1 MRFLNIKKN
10 VVLSFV
16 SAIAISLSSCNK
28 FMDINE
34 TPNNPLEVPPSTL
47 LPASLSGVAFANGND
62 LNRFASVIMSVTA
75 GASGSPQT
83 WDIYNTNGSDFGNQ
97 WRFEIYDGA
106 LINAD
111 KLITSAERVDG
122 PAYRGIAKIIKAY
135 TFGLTTDIWGDIPYS
150 EALKGEDVLSP
161 RLDSQRDI
169 YLGNNDLAI
178 QSLFDLVKEG
188 LADLNIDG
196 ASVPSSDDIVYG
208 GNIDNWKKAGNTL
221 LLKLAMQI
229 SRIDPT
235 KAKAIIDEVLLNGVY
250 IKDNSEN
257 FAVKFGAQIG
267 SQNPIWT
274 YTNNSLFEDDQLI
287 STRFLTK
294 LQSLDDPRL
303 PLFVSRPTGTY
314 VTIDNGFRGTPPPA
328 GNRSKFNNYVAGV
341 NGEGP
346 MRLLTN
352 WQRAFI
358 LAEAVVRLGTAGD
371 AQALFQEGIRSSMTA
386 AGVSQEDVNSYFAS
400 HQDAV
405 TLSGSDEQKIEKI
418 INQKYISLFGNGLEQ
433 WNDWRRTGY
442 PVLAQHQNAV
452 GIDGTRPVRAVYV
465 DQELQ
470 RNPNFPQGANLPK
483 SNIKVWWDID

>member
-1 MRFLNIKKN
+1 M
-10 VVLSFV
+10 
-16 SAIAISLSSCNK
+16 
-28 FMDINE
+28 
-34 TPNNPLEVPPSTL
+34 
-47 LPASLSGVAFANGND
+47 
-62 LNRFASVIMSVTA
+62 
-75 GASGSPQT
+75 
-83 WDIYNTNGSDFGNQ
+83 
-97 WRFEIYDGA
+97 
-106 LINAD
+106 
-111 KLITSAERVDG
+111 
-122 PAYRGIAKIIKAY
+122 
-135 TFGLTTDIWGDIPYS
+135 
-150 EALKGEDVLSP
+150 
-161 RLDSQRDI
+161 
-169 YLGNNDLAI
+169 AI

-188 LADLNIDG
+188 LADLEIDG
-196 ASVPSSDDIVYG
+196 VTAPGSDDIVYG

-229 SRIDPT
+229 SRIDPV
-235 KAKAIIDEVLLNGVY
+235 KAKTIIDEVLSNGVY

-294 LQSLDDPRL
+294 LQSLEDPRL
-303 PLFVSRPTGTY
+303 PLFVSRPTGEY
-314 VTIDNGFRGTPPPA
+314 VTIDNGFRGTSPPPA
-328 GNRSKFNNYVAGV
+328 NRSKFNSYVAGV

-371 AQALFQEGIRSSMTA
+371 AQVLFQEGIRSSMAA
-386 AGVSQEDVNSYFAS
+386 AGVSEEDVNSYFAN
-400 HQDAV
+400 HQDVV

-470 RNPNFPQGANLPK
+470 RNPNFPQGGNLPQ